1 MMTKSIFFILCL
13 GLVSAATSQ
22 LLVREGSNTYLKV
35 EKSTGNVAI
44 GLGEQ
49 AATAKLDVA
58 GNIRFR
64 GLVQGT
70 LNHPVLAVD
79 ADGNL
84 SVVEDRHGSGA
95 DGVVTEAAFSGTS
108 SKILTLTLSDASTVT
123 ATFSDLNEDADH
135 VIGNEYQ
142 DLGSTKTNDDVTVTI
157 SDGTP
162 TTFSVRDQDHDPNNE
177 KPVGGSAIDISG
189 TDSRMVSV
197 RVDDATIKINPYN
210 NTLRATNT
218 WNWSFPNI
226 EYEPINLD
234 VSTAEHGFI
243 EFDIGGH
250 PSVTPNSVSGY
261 TSAFFTMAGTSDG
274 GPEDYFYLVKEENQ
288 DWETHQCGGV
298 TLDFDDATIM
308 APVYE
313 DPSTPGKYKVY
324 FDVRDQGTA
333 DLENIQLYIGL
344 VGLAR

>member
-1 MMTKSIFFILCL
+1 MKNVVVCLMMI
-13 GLVSAATSQ
+13 GLVSPVMSQ
-22 LLVREGSNTYLKV
+22 FVVKEGTTEYFKV
-35 EKSTGNVAI
+35 DNSTGNVGI
-44 GLGEQ
+44 GIDQDIPG
-49 AATAKLDVA
+49 ARLDVA
-58 GNIRFR
+58 GDIRFR
-64 GLVQGT
+64 DLVQGT
-70 LNHPVLAVD
+70 LGNPVLTVD

-84 SVVEDRHGSGA
+84 GVVEDQQGSGS
-95 DGVVTEAAFSGTS
+95 DGVVTGAAFSGTS
-108 SKILTLTLSDASTVT
+108 SKTLTLTLSDASTVT

-142 DLGSTKTNDDVTVTI
+142 DLGSSKSGDDITVTI
-157 SDGTP
+157 TDGTP
-162 TTFSVRDQDHDPNNE
+162 TTFSVQDQDHDPNNE

-189 TDSRMVSV
+189 TDNRMVSV

-234 VSTAEHGFI
+234 VSTLEHGFI
-243 EFDIGGH
+243 EFDIGAH
-250 PSVTPNSVSGY
+250 PSVNPNTVSGY

-274 GPEDYFYLVKEENQ
+274 GTDDYIYLVKGENL

-308 APVYE
+308 APIFE
-313 DPSTPGKYKVY
+313 DSATPGKYKVY
-324 FDVRDQGTA
+324 YNVRDQGT
-333 DLENIQLYIGL
+333 DNLENIQLYIGL